1 MSPRTHW
8 RHMGKLKTKKRR
20 KENFPRK
27 NQNQLLTILIPVL
40 WCYYL
45 KLRERV
51 ELNYHSSKALR
62 AFSSRW
68 TMYIRRLFH
77 VRYSIASLK
86 IENSIYFC
94 LVPRK
99 LKVEGEQKKG
109 RAQKKRSSKSSNSSF
124 HFTLAIQAIQLRT
137 TSLNTFE
144 THEERQSV
152 KNLYFM
158 SFLFA
163 IHIHSPFVLSLF
175 MHRKW
180 RRIQDLQGCRFKE
193 NFQDIFFV
201 FYFIAA
207 EMVKNGE
214 ANHRKIAKMVAWQL
228 VSLN

>member
-8 RHMGKLKTKKRR
+8 RHMGKLKTKKGEN
-20 KENFPRK
+20 ENFPRK

-99 LKVEGEQKKG
+99 LKVEGEQKKEEH
-109 RAQKKRSSKSSNSSF
+109 KKKVLEVVEFIVSLHTRNSSNS
-124 HFTLAIQAIQLRT
+124 T
-137 TSLNTFE
+137 TNYVVEHIRDSWGE
-144 THEERQSV
+144 T
-152 KNLYFM
+152 KC
-158 SFLFA
+158 
-163 IHIHSPFVLSLF
+163 
-175 MHRKW
+175 K
-180 RRIQDLQGCRFKE
+180 K
-193 NFQDIFFV
+193 FV
-201 FYFIAA
+201 FYEFSIC
-207 EMVKNGE
+207 
-214 ANHRKIAKMVAWQL
+214 HSH
-228 VSLN
+228 SLPICSISFYA